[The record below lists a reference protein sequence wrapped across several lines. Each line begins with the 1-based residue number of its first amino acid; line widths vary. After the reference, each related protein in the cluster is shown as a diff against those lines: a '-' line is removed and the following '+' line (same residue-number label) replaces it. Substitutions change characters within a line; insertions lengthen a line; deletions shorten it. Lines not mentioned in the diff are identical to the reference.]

1 MAVVEATFQTLK
13 TYGENPKSPESRI
26 QNSPW
31 LDFNAPFES
40 SKCVADFNLGKSPP
54 AGAPKSPSGAM
65 SDSLWPPLCFRCFFV
80 VKKWCFSVVFGA
92 SKNLVGGFNPSEK
105 WRQIGSFPQVGGE
118 NIKSL
123 KQPPR
128 MLRAFKMT
136 KIMEMMRTLYW
147 WIHEHWDENLGG
159 STWKRGLQETTQEI
173 ESGDLW
179 CTCMNHF
186 GWGSI
191 NITNHETLQ
200 MSKDRD
206 SSIPSILSLHVY

>member
-1 MAVVEATFQTLK
+1 MHQKKVKSLK
-13 TYGENPKSPESRI
+13 LTIDLHCLIPPNRGFNDPSVFPRVENPHQQVLRNLHQGRWAILRGLRWCVFPCGFFGCQKLVVF
-26 QNSPW
+26 PW
-31 LDFNAPFES
+31 LF
-40 SKCVADFNLGKSPP
+40 
-54 AGAPKSPSGAM
+54 
-65 SDSLWPPLCFRCFFV
+65 W
-80 VKKWCFSVVFGA
+80 VVFGA

-118 NIKSL
+118 NKKSL